1 MNYLRRHC
9 TNKDPSNPDPLRIPI
24 IEITSRAALVKS
36 SIPQKVLLHQTPIQ
50 SREDPRYKNT
60 FFDSSLE
67 ALKPQLLSSKVA
79 EGNDQANL
87 AESVSEQKN
96 WREALKSK
104 LWRDAM
110 TTEWNA
116 ILEKGTVTAVT
127 RTQNMRPIRCRWIYK
142 WKAHELRAKARVVVL
157 GFMQDVEEQETFA
170 PTAAYQ
176 SIRLIVHKAALMGW
190 DLQQLDVNAAFLNAD
205 APANTYMILPDG
217 LDDLGFG
224 IGKNEVFKLEKSLYG
239 MATSPLAWFKT
250 FRKSLLGY
258 GLKDSRIE
266 PCLYI
271 IKDRLYVVVYVDD
284 LLFTGEQ
291 AEVERF
297 KQFISSAYKVK
308 LQGQAHHFCGI
319 TLSRTSGVIRLSQ
332 SAYIEKMLQRFGM
345 TDCKVAHTPMVDEPV
360 AAESEF
366 QDLQVSSTFPY
377 RELVGSLMFLMT
389 QTRPDLA
396 FVLSTL
402 SRHLHNFT
410 EAHWTAA
417 KRVLR
422 YVKGTKHFAI
432 EMKRTER
439 KSHTLACY
447 SDSDWANGADRKSV
461 SGVVLTLD
469 GTPFLWY
476 SSKQTITALSSSEA
490 ELIALCEANKK
501 IQFARQLLQDFD
513 ISFDIPMVIKGD
525 NQASQLIAKKG
536 VISRTKHLDLR
547 RYYIKDSIDDGN
559 ILLEFVRTDEN
570 LADICTKVVKRNVLE
585 RLCDMLFYVL
595 HQLVR

>member
-1 MNYLRRHC
+1 
-9 TNKDPSNPDPLRIPI
+9 
-24 IEITSRAALVKS
+24 
-36 SIPQKVLLHQTPIQ
+36 
-50 SREDPRYKNT
+50 
-60 FFDSSLE
+60 
-67 ALKPQLLSSKVA
+67 
-79 EGNDQANL
+79 
-87 AESVSEQKN
+87 
-96 WREALKSK
+96 
-104 LWRDAM
+104 
-110 TTEWNA
+110 
-116 ILEKGTVTAVT
+116 
-127 RTQNMRPIRCRWIYK
+127 
-142 WKAHELRAKARVVVL
+142 
-157 GFMQDVEEQETFA
+157 
-170 PTAAYQ
+170 
-176 SIRLIVHKAALMGW
+176 
-190 DLQQLDVNAAFLNAD
+190 
-205 APANTYMILPDG
+205 
-217 LDDLGFG
+217 
-224 IGKNEVFKLEKSLYG
+224 
-239 MATSPLAWFKT
+239 
-250 FRKSLLGY
+250 
-258 GLKDSRIE
+258 
-266 PCLYI
+266 
-271 IKDRLYVVVYVDD
+271 
-284 LLFTGEQ
+284 
-291 AEVERF
+291 
-297 KQFISSAYKVK
+297 
-308 LQGQAHHFCGI
+308 
-319 TLSRTSGVIRLSQ
+319 
-332 SAYIEKMLQRFGM
+332 
-345 TDCKVAHTPMVDEPV
+345 
-360 AAESEF
+360 
-366 QDLQVSSTFPY
+366 
-377 RELVGSLMFLMT
+377 MT

-396 FVLSTL
+396 FVLSAL

-476 SSKQTITALSSSEA
+476 SSKQSITALSSSEA

-513 ISFDIPMVIKGD
+513 ISFDIPVVIKGD

-559 ILLEFVRTDEN
+559 ISLEFVRTDEN